1 MVLPTVAAN
10 GGRRLNSPRR
20 INIRNRSNNKNSNKL
35 NISGLSL
42 LIFVV
47 ILLWASIVFVSPR
60 LIHHQTNSNSYL
72 NDKLQGPP
80 LQSQHHNTKK
90 KKKKKK
96 KRGLL
101 SKLVHHAPVKGRGR
115 LGSINHSSIPPRVVG
130 MYAYPLNNQPQVFTE
145 DNNKKNRNDM
155 RNFLPNYKYI
165 TERISPYLL
174 SQTSETL
181 RRIRHHDYFAKNTPL
196 QDFVYNYKM
205 AISGNSDS
213 YQIKSEDPLKHLMID
228 SDSRDMLR
236 SIEEDSEDYE
246 GSMAEPLN
254 NEKCEAT
261 PQQEAWMVHA
271 KSTCNYI
278 HENDMYTDMRHQKTK
293 LLGNGYW
300 RDVWPVYDSEPLT
313 FKAEKKVALKTIRW

>member
-1 MVLPTVAAN
+1 M
-10 GGRRLNSPRR
+10 
-20 INIRNRSNNKNSNKL
+20 
-35 NISGLSL
+35 
-42 LIFVV
+42 
-47 ILLWASIVFVSPR
+47 
-60 LIHHQTNSNSYL
+60 
-72 NDKLQGPP
+72 QGPP
-80 LQSQHHNTKK
+80 LQHHNTKK

-96 KRGLL
+96 GGLL
-101 SKLVHHAPVKGRGR
+101 NKLLHHAPINRGR
-115 LGSINHSSIPPRVVG
+115 LGSSLGNSNHYSSSVPPRVVG
-130 MYAYPLNNQPQVFTE
+130 MYAYPINNQQQIFTE
-145 DNNKKNRNDM
+145 DNKKNRNDM
-155 RNFLPNYKYI
+155 RNYLPQYKYI

-174 SQTSETL
+174 SKTSETL
-181 RRIRHHDYFAKNTPL
+181 RRIRHHDYFAQNTPL

-254 NEKCEAT
+254 NEECEAT

-278 HENDMYTDMRHQKTK
+278 HENDMYSDIRHQKTK

-300 RDVWPVYDSEPLT
+300 RDVWPVYDSNPLT
-313 FKAEKKVALKTIRW
+313 LKAEKKVALKTIRW

>member
-1 MVLPTVAAN
+1 MVLPTVAVN
-10 GGRRLNSPRR
+10 GGRRLSSPRR
-20 INIRNRSNNKNSNKL
+20 INIRNNNKNYSNKL
-35 NISGLSL
+35 NISGVAL
-42 LIFVV
+42 LILAI
-47 ILLWASIVFVSPR
+47 ILLWASIVLVSPR
-60 LIHHQTNSNSYL
+60 LIHHQANNGNYL
-72 NDKLQGPP
+72 NNKMQGPP
-80 LQSQHHNTKK
+80 LQHHNTKK
-90 KKKKKK
+90 KKKKG
-96 KRGLL
+96 GLL
-101 SKLVHHAPVKGRGR
+101 NKLLHHAPIKGRGR
-115 LGSINHSSIPPRVVG
+115 LGSSNQYSLSIPPRVVG
-130 MYAYPLNNQPQVFTE
+130 MYAYPLNNGSKLFTE
-145 DNNKKNRNDM
+145 DNKKNRNDM
-155 RNFLPNYKYI
+155 RNYLPNYKYI

-261 PQQEAWMVHA
+261 PQQESWMVHA
-271 KSTCNYI
+271 GISTCNYI
-278 HENDMYTDMRHQKTK
+278 HENDMYSDMRHQKTK

-300 RDVWPVYDSEPLT
+300 RDVWPVYDSEPSTL
-313 FKAEKKVALKTIRW
+313 KAEKKVALKTIRW

>member
-1 MVLPTVAAN
+1 MVLPTVSAN
-10 GGRRLNSPRR
+10 GSRRLSSPRR
-20 INIRNRSNNKNSNKL
+20 INIRNRIHNNKSSSKL

-42 LIFVV
+42 LVFVV

-60 LIHHQTNSNSYL
+60 LIHHQTNNNYL

-80 LQSQHHNTKK
+80 LKSQHHTT
-90 KKKKKK
+90 KKKK

-101 SKLVHHAPVKGRGR
+101 NKLLHHAPIKGRGR
-115 LGSINHSSIPPRVVG
+115 LGSSNQYSPRIPPRVVG
-130 MYAYPLNNQPQVFTE
+130 MYAYPISNESKLFTE
-145 DNNKKNRNDM
+145 DNKKNRNDM
-155 RNFLPNYKYI
+155 RNYLPHYKYI

-181 RRIRHHDYFAKNTPL
+181 RRIRQHDYFAKNTPL

-205 AISGNSDS
+205 AISGNSEGT

-254 NEKCEAT
+254 NENCEAT
-261 PQQEAWMVHA
+261 PQQESWMVHA
-271 KSTCNYI
+271 KLKSTCY
-278 HENDMYTDMRHQKTK
+278 
-293 LLGNGYW
+293 
-300 RDVWPVYDSEPLT
+300 
-313 FKAEKKVALKTIRW
+313 

>member
-10 GGRRLNSPRR
+10 GGRRLSSPRR

-42 LIFVV
+42 LVFVV

-60 LIHHQTNSNSYL
+60 LIHHQANSNSYL
-72 NDKLQGPP
+72 NDKMQGPP
-80 LQSQHHNTKK
+80 LQHRNTI
-90 KKKKKK
+90 KK

-101 SKLVHHAPVKGRGR
+101 SKLVHHHAPIKGRGR
-115 LGSINHSSIPPRVVG
+115 LGSSYSSSISPRVVG
-130 MYAYPLNNQPQVFTE
+130 MYAYPLNNESKLFTE
-145 DNNKKNRNDM
+145 DNKKNRNDM
-155 RNFLPNYKYI
+155 RNYLPHYKYI

-181 RRIRHHDYFAKNTPL
+181 RRIRQHDYFAKNTPL

-205 AISGNSDS
+205 AISGNSEGT

-271 KSTCNYI
+271 NLATY
-278 HENDMYTDMRHQKTK
+278 H
-293 LLGNGYW
+293 
-300 RDVWPVYDSEPLT
+300 
-313 FKAEKKVALKTIRW
+313 

>member
-10 GGRRLNSPRR
+10 GGRRLSSPRR
-20 INIRNRSNNKNSNKL
+20 INIRNRTNNKNSNKL
-35 NISGLSL
+35 CMSGLSL
-42 LIFVV
+42 LVFVV

-60 LIHHQTNSNSYL
+60 LIHHQTNDTNYI
-72 NDKLQGPP
+72 NDKLQAPQ
-80 LQSQHHNTKK
+80 LKSQHRNT
-90 KKKKKK
+90 KKK

-101 SKLVHHAPVKGRGR
+101 SKLLHHEPIQGRGR
-115 LGSINHSSIPPRVVG
+115 LGSSNQYSSSIPPRVVG
-130 MYAYPLNNQPQVFTE
+130 IYAYPLNNQPQIFTE
-145 DNNKKNRNDM
+145 DNKKNRNDM
-155 RNFLPNYKYI
+155 RNYLPNYKYI

-181 RRIRHHDYFAKNTPL
+181 RRIRFHDYFKKNTPL

-261 PQQEAWMVHA
+261 PQQESWMVHA
-271 KSTCNYI
+271 KATCNNI
-278 HENDMYTDMRHQKTK
+278 HENDMYSDMRHQKTK

-300 RDVWPVYDSEPLT
+300 RDVWPVYDSEPSTL
-313 FKAEKKVALKTIRW
+313 KSEKKVALKTIRW